1 MYFGKRAVDLAIA
14 ILTCPVWVPTLI
26 VCAIAVRIRLGAPV
40 TFRQPRAG
48 LGGVPFDILK
58 LRTMT
63 DARDEQG
70 RLLPDAVR
78 LRPFG
83 AWLRSTSLDEL
94 PELINVLRGEMSL
107 VGPRPLHLHYLPL
120 YSEKHRHRHD
130 VRPGITGLAQ
140 VSGRNA
146 VSWAER
152 FDLDV
157 AYVEGASLALDI
169 KILAATIRVVLH
181 RGGVTAPG
189 EATIAEF
196 RGYGTDA

>member
-1 MYFGKRAVDLAIA
+1 MLAAPVLAAAALAIK
-14 ILTCPVWVPTLI
+14 LQDGGPVF
-26 VCAIAVRIRLGAPV
+26 
-40 TFRQPRAG
+40 FRQERIG
-48 LGGVPFDILK
+48 RDGTPFTILK

-63 DARDEQG
+63 DARDDQG

-130 VRPGITGLAQ
+130 VRPGITGVAQ

-146 VSWAER
+146 VSWTER